1 MKAYSDRWAMATPLA
16 PVSPTATRCSRQ
28 SVMSAPKRCSSFRAS
43 QPMPFSEMIA
53 IFGED
58 IADREAYRGNE
69 LNVAENFSVVDKL
82 RGRQLPYY
90 R

>member
-1 MKAYSDRWAMATPLA
+1 
-16 PVSPTATRCSRQ
+16 
-28 SVMSAPKRCSSFRAS
+28 
-43 QPMPFSEMIA
+43 MIA